1 MTTNYKVLAQINPSA
16 TSASDAYTVPANTET
31 IISTI
36 VVANVGTA
44 NATYRLSVRPN
55 GAGQEDKHYLAYNAT
70 ITGNDSIALTL
81 GVTMDAADVLT
92 VFASN
97 ASLSFNVFGAEIT
110 S

>member
-1 MTTNYKVLAQINPSA
+1 MPTNYKVLAQINPSA
-16 TSASDAYTVPANTET
+16 TTASDAYTVPANTEA

-44 NATYRLSVRPN
+44 DATYRISVRPN
-55 GAGQEDKHYLAYNAT
+55 NAGQEDKHYIAYNTPIPAT
-70 ITGNDSIALTL
+70 DSVALTL

-97 ASLSFNVFGAEIT
+97 ASLSFNVFGAEL

>member
-1 MTTNYKVLAQINPSA
+1 MATNYKVLAQINPSA
-16 TSASDAYTVPANTET
+16 TTASDAYTVPASTES

-44 NATYRLSVRPN
+44 DASYRLSIRPN
-55 GAGQEDKHYLAYNAT
+55 GAGQEDKHYIAYDAPVR
-70 ITGNDSIALTL
+70 GNDSVALTI

-97 ASLSFNVFGAEIT
+97 ASLSFNVFGAEL

>member
-1 MTTNYKVLAQINPSA
+1 MATNYKVLAQINPSA
-16 TSASDAYTVPANTET
+16 TTASDAYTVPASTEA

-36 VVANVGTA
+36 VVANVGTVDG
-44 NATYRLSVRPN
+44 TYRLSIRPN
-55 GAGQEDKHYLAYNAT
+55 GAGQEDKHYIAYNTSIPA
-70 ITGNDSIALTL
+70 NDSIALTL

-97 ASLSFNVFGAEIT
+97 ASLAFNVFGAEL